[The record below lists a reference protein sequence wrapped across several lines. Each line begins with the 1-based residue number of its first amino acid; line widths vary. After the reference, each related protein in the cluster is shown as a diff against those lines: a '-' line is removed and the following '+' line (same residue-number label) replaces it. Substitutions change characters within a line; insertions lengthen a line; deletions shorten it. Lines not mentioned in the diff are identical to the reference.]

1 MPEDSL
7 DKTELIP
14 VRSMSDTLPMVNR
27 RDIEGPASPYGNANA
42 YGQRAE
48 TDEAFREDLSDK
60 SEN

>member
-14 VRSMSDTLPMVNR
+14 VRSMSDTLPMANR
-27 RDIEGPASPYGNANA
+27 RDIEGPANPYGNSNE
-42 YGQRAE
+42 YDQRAE
-48 TDEAFREDLSDK
+48 TDEIFREDLSDK